1 MQTITVSLD
10 DVVLQRAQEDA
21 AREGKS
27 LSEFIAKTVEQRVGR
42 PTLSQREAMKQFLA
56 GPPLHV
62 LDENGK
68 APTRDQIY
76 DAD

>member
-42 PTLSQREAMKQFLA
+42 PVLSQREAMERFLA

-76 DAD
+76 EAD

>member
-10 DVVLQRAQEDA
+10 DVVLRRAHEDA

-27 LSEFIAKTVEQRVGR
+27 LADFIAKTVEQRVGR
-42 PTLSQREAMKQFLA
+42 PMLSQREAMERFLA

-62 LDENGK
+62 LDESGR
-68 APTRDQIY
+68 APARSQMHD
-76 DAD
+76 DD